1 VYCQVF
7 QDVLGVD
14 GFTKS
19 EEAFAADALFM
30 AYQGGDAASIQKV
43 VQVGKHELWY

>member
-1 VYCQVF
+1 M
-7 QDVLGVD
+7 LGVD